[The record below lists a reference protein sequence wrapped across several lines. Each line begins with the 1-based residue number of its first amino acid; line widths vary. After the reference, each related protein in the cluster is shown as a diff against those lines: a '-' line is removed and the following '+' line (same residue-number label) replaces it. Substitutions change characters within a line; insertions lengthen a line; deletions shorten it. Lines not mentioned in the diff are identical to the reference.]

1 MAKKFELFAGCL
13 GNGTMYCN
21 KAIEEHGDYKK
32 IAHVSERGDIR
43 WYVSAENVPANALL
57 RIEHDAD
64 AQRANFLNKL
74 NAMPIIK
81 QYGYMLDNAPIGVM
95 LEVTSSDMTLNE
107 RVAMLKTKLYNVLPT
122 ME

>member
-1 MAKKFELFAGCL
+1 MDKNFELFAGCL
-13 GNGTMYCN
+13 GNGTTYCN
-21 KAIEEHGDYKK
+21 KAVEEHGDYKK
-32 IAHVSERGDIR
+32 IAHVSEQGNIR
-43 WYVSAENVPANALL
+43 WYTSIESVPADALL

-95 LEVTSSDMTLNE
+95 LEITSSDMTLNE
-107 RVAMLKTKLYNVLPT
+107 KVAMLKTKLYNVLPT
-122 ME
+122 IE